1 MVTATTQSFDVTGT
15 AEEVLNRLYKQL
27 PNKPYV
33 GNQNKVFNKIT
44 NKDTAVRY
52 SEYIQLP
59 TNKRH
64 YIAFDLDYEGA
75 GEIAAYNTPP
85 TITIINLEN
94 YHAQALYEL
103 QEPVLMPLKNN
114 CADWIRA
121 KPINYYKAVKTAG
134 TAKLNAD
141 AGFNGTNIKN
151 PFNPKWQVFT
161 WDITYT
167 LDELADV
174 FKLQPEIKYDPK
186 AHLIY
191 GGRNDE
197 LFHESRFWAYRYVVS
212 YSSFNAF
219 FDAVFKFCIQYNND
233 NFVDS
238 DKGQLGAGEIKS
250 VAKSVSKYTWANR
263 NTSWIKKYQK
273 NIGTMGF
280 NPIDRTLDKTVY
292 HITKQS
298 RQRAGA
304 HHTNDIQ
311 KQNNERKIE
320 LAIKYIQDNNL
331 PLKISEI
338 AKQTGLTR
346 QTINKYKYLFEK
358 PVNPREALF
367 CPQSPLYD
375 GNP

>member
-1 MVTATTQSFDVTGT
+1 MPPKLAKGAKMQAVTAKDHVNLTTGLADT
-15 AEEVLNRLYKQL
+15 AIQRLYENL
-27 PNKPYV
+27 PNKPYC
-33 GNQNKVFNKIT
+33 GSNKIFNKIKS
-44 NKDTAVRY
+44 KDKAIKH

-59 TNKRH
+59 NNKKH
-64 YIAFDLDYEGA
+64 YMAFDLDYEGA

-134 TAKLNAD
+134 TATLDAD

-151 PFNPKWQVFT
+151 PFNPKWRVFT
-161 WDITYT
+161 WNITYT
-167 LDELADV
+167 LDELADA

-197 LFHESRFWAYRYVVS
+197 LFHEIRFLAYKEVIS
-212 YSSFNAF
+212 YSNFADF
-219 FDAVFKFCIQYNND
+219 FDFIYKKCIQYNND
-233 NFVDS
+233 NFIDS
-238 DKGQLGAGEIKS
+238 DKGQLGPGEIRS
-250 VAKSVSKYTWANR
+250 VSKSVSKYTWAR
-263 NTSWIKKYQK
+263 RHAPWIKKYQK
-273 NIGTMGF
+273 NVGTMGF
-280 NPIDRTLDKTVY
+280 NPIDRNLDKTVY

-358 PVNPREALF
+358 CCE
-367 CPQSPLYD
+367 PL
-375 GNP
+375 